1 MGSLL
6 TILFASRWVPLRHY
20 LARQGSQDD
29 RNMCAPPFRRDR
41 AMASDTIA
49 KLCRPADQSDSL
61 VSVLRIF

>member
-1 MGSLL
+1 MRKAG
-6 TILFASRWVPLRHY
+6 
-20 LARQGSQDD
+20 QDS

-61 VSVLRIF
+61 ISVLRIF